1 MARQRDD
8 VHTYNDGGSSHV
20 DQTPTQPQQQQS
32 YQRQPSKTDSY
43 PTAGYP
49 NAGGAGDDGLQS
61 ARYDGHSPNY
71 AGVTPGYASEKEDY
85 ALQRRPTHN
94 SGGDLGYADAAPGDY
109 SGPPVHDASYASLG
123 SSYAGGTNPYSGSI
137 DGNIDGSGPMN
148 YTGAANLQQ
157 ENYNQ
162 VPIASNRFGQ

>member
-32 YQRQPSKTDSY
+32 YQRQPSQTDSY

-94 SGGDLGYADAAPGDY
+94 SSGDLGYADAAPGDY
-109 SGPPVHDASYASLG
+109 SGPPVHDASYMSLG

-162 VPIASNRFGQ
+162 VPVASNRFGQ